1 MISSIDFSRIEAAL
15 TTTRGWIE
23 LGLVLACIGV
33 AYLVDRRI
41 ERAREARRA
50 ATGSAGLH
58 GSVVR
63 AIFPVVALLLLAML
77 RVALKSWP
85 PFFVN
90 IALPAFY
97 ALVAIRLLVYGL
109 RRMFPNSRWLP
120 SSERAIAFTVWGAVV
135 LYFVGVL
142 PEMERILD
150 EVYLPLGKGETSL
163 LTVGK
168 GLAVVALTLVATLW
182 VSGLVEQRLLS
193 LPSTDM
199 SMRVV
204 LGKAV
209 RAVMIVVGVLI
220 ALRAIG
226 FDLTLLS
233 VFGGALGVGI
243 GLGLQKLASNYIA
256 GFTILLDRS
265 IRLGDMVTVDGR
277 QGLVSKVTS
286 RYVVVRSLDGV
297 EAIVPNETLVTTT
310 VLNHSYTSRE
320 ARMAIT
326 IGVAYDTDI
335 PKALALME
343 AEARTQPRVMTAP
356 NGPMAFLA
364 RFGESAVELELGVW
378 IADPENGQLALRSVL
393 NQGILAA
400 FRANGITIPF
410 PQREV
415 RVVNAGDLVRAAPA
429 IDRGGRRPDL
439 TCVRQS
445 HPPAAYNPPTP
456 TCVRPALARRPPLR
470 LHE

>member
-1 MISSIDFSRIEAAL
+1 VISSIDFGRIEAAL

-23 LGLVLACIGV
+23 LALVATCIAV
-33 AYLVDRRI
+33 AFIVDRRI

-63 AIFPVVALLLLAML
+63 VIFPVVAMLLLAML

-85 PFFVN
+85 PFFVD

-120 SSERAIAFTVWGAVV
+120 SSERAIALTIWGAVV
-135 LYFVGVL
+135 LYFVGAL
-142 PEMERILD
+142 PELERVLD
-150 EVYLPLGKGETSL
+150 ETTIPLGRHHISL
-163 LTVGK
+163 LAIGK
-168 GLAVVALTLVATLW
+168 ALAVVALTLVATLW
-182 VSGLVEQRLLS
+182 VSGMVEQRLLA
-193 LPSTDM
+193 LPTADM

-209 RAVMIVVGVLI
+209 RAMMIVVGVLI
-220 ALRAIG
+220 ALQAIG

-277 QGLVSKVTS
+277 QGIVSKVTS

-343 AEARTQPRVMTAP
+343 AEARTQPRVMP
-356 NGPMAFLA
+356 PPKGPMAFLS

-415 RVVNAGDLVRAAPA
+415 RVVNAGDLVQGTPASTAGAA
-429 IDRGGRRPDL
+429 G
-439 TCVRQS
+439 
-445 HPPAAYNPPTP
+445 PT
-456 TCVRPALARRPPLR
+456 
-470 LHE
+470 